1 MSSDIIKYSD
11 LKKINDSYEP
21 ALSDAIKS
29 VVDSGWYI
37 HGKQNE
43 EFEKEFADYC
53 GVDHCIGVGNG
64 LDALS
69 LIIRAYKEMGVL
81 KDGDKIMVP
90 VNTFIASVLAI
101 TANDL
106 IPVFI
111 EPNEETQNIDPSI
124 LESEYTSDV
133 RAILVVHLYGRIC
146 DMTPILKFAD
156 RHSLKIIED
165 CAQAHGA
172 LYRPFAGKPEAEAAT
187 CGVRSEL
194 DSFFMG
200 DEYEGASFEYT
211 KRAGAIGDAAGF
223 SFYPGKNLGALGDGG
238 AVTTNDTELAEVIR
252 MLSNYGSSKKYV
264 HEYQGLNSRLDEI
277 QAAVLRV
284 KLRRI
289 EEDNQRRTEI
299 AEMYYNGIDNPL
311 LKLSSRAVDGEN
323 VYHIFPVFCNERD
336 RLQKY
341 LLDNGLQ
348 TLIHY
353 PIPPHKQ
360 KAYSEFESFSFPVAE
375 RLADTELSIPL
386 NVSMSDDE
394 VIRVIF
400 LLNGFV

>member
-1 MSSDIIKYSD
+1 M
-11 LKKINDSYEP
+11 
-21 ALSDAIKS
+21 
-29 VVDSGWYI
+29 
-37 HGKQNE
+37 
-43 EFEKEFADYC
+43 
-53 GVDHCIGVGNG
+53 
-64 LDALS
+64 
-69 LIIRAYKEMGVL
+69 
-81 KDGDKIMVP
+81 
-90 VNTFIASVLAI
+90 
-101 TANDL
+101 
-106 IPVFI
+106 
-111 EPNEETQNIDPSI
+111 
-124 LESEYTSDV
+124 
-133 RAILVVHLYGRIC
+133 
-146 DMTPILKFAD
+146 
-156 RHSLKIIED
+156 
-165 CAQAHGA
+165 HGA
-172 LYRPFAGKPEAEAAT
+172 STCPFAGKPEAEAAT
-187 CGVRSEL
+187 WGVRSEL

-200 DEYEGASFEYT
+200 AEYEGASFEYT